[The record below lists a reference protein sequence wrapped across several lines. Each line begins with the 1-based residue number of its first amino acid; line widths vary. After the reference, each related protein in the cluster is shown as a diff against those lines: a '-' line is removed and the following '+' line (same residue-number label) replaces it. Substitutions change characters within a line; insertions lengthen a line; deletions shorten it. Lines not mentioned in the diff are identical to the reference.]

1 MSWIRRTWKA
11 EEADDWTKEDLI
23 ASTLSVL
30 AYIALAVGVALS
42 LLLQVIGFIIL
53 AAAIIFI
60 VLMIFLID
68 PKLKAI
74 SSDYEKKQK
83 EYMED
88 LEKIIRWE
96 D

>member
-1 MSWIRRTWKA
+1 MSWIRRSWKA
-11 EEADDWTKEDLI
+11 EEADDWTREDLI
-23 ASTLSVL
+23 ASILSVL
-30 AYIALAVGVALS
+30 SYITLAVGVALS

-60 VLMIFLID
+60 VLMIYVID

-88 LEKIIRWE
+88 LEKIERWE
-96 D
+96 E

>member
-1 MSWIRRTWKA
+1 MSWIRRSWKA
-11 EEADDWTKEDLI
+11 EQADEWTKEDLI
-23 ASTLSVL
+23 ASALSVL
-30 AYIALAVGVALS
+30 SYIALTVGEALS
-42 LLLQVIGFIIL
+42 LLQQVIGFIIL
-53 AAAIIFI
+53 GAAIIFI
-60 VLMIFLID
+60 VLMIYVID

-83 EYMED
+83 EYIED

>member
-1 MSWIRRTWKA
+1 MSWIQRSWKT
-11 EEADDWTKEDLI
+11 EDADEWTKEDLI
-23 ASTLSVL
+23 ASILSVF
-30 AYIALAVGVALS
+30 AYVALAVGIALS
-42 LLLQVIGFIIL
+42 LLLKLAGFIIL
-53 AAAIIFI
+53 AAAVIFI
-60 VLMIFLID
+60 ILMVYVID

-83 EYMED
+83 EYIEE